1 MEQQK
6 IIKIHETITVNE
18 LATALNISV
27 ASLIGELFKNG
38 IMATINQSLD
48 YDTVAIIIEE
58 LNLDVKLEKIESS
71 TKQPKAVKKHKL
83 SDRATERPPIVAVM
97 GHVDHGKTSLLDNI
111 LKTKVADHEAG
122 LITQYISAYQ
132 QSHDQRMI
140 TFLDTPGHE
149 AFAAVRQ
156 HGALL
161 TDIVVIVVAADDGV
175 KPQTVEAINFARTAN
190 AKIIVAINKI
200 DKAAADIN
208 RTMTQLASEHNLN
221 PEEWGGD
228 IIMVP
233 VSAKTGEGVDKLL
246 ESILLLADME
256 ELKADHDTEAEG
268 LVIEAK
274 YEHGK
279 GSVVNLLVQ
288 QGELKVGDFLVA
300 GACYGKVRTLL
311 DFKKQPIKRAGPSTP
326 VIITGL
332 KQLPEFGEL
341 FKEIKTEREAKRLAN
356 QNRLDEAKKAASTN
370 ITGGDLL
377 QMMKQKDEAA
387 NFNVIIKADVQ
398 GSLTSVIDSLKLIET
413 DGRIN
418 LNIVHSGVGNISE
431 SDVQMAEGGEGV
443 IIYGFNVSL
452 PSSIKRIAATRKITV
467 RLYDII
473 YELLDDAMLEMEKL
487 LPPVVTES
495 EVGKLKVKGVFK
507 TAKEAI
513 ITGGL
518 VTQGKVE
525 AGLLVRIK
533 RDKKQLADAEVVSV
547 RKHESEVKDAVE
559 GEMCGLELKT
569 THKVQL
575 EIDDQLEFFKRE
587 VSPGKLKN

>member
-1 MEQQK
+1 MEQEK
-6 IIKIHETITVNE
+6 IIKIHESITVNE
-18 LATALNISV
+18 LATALNVSV

-58 LNLDVKLEKIESS
+58 LKLDVKLEKVA
-71 TKQPKAVKKHKL
+71 TTDVPTLKRHQL

-97 GHVDHGKTSLLDNI
+97 GHVDHGKTTLLDNI
-111 LKTKVADHEAG
+111 LKTKVVDDEAG

-132 QSHDQRMI
+132 QTHGGRVI

-156 HGALL
+156 HGAIL
-161 TDIVVIVVAADDGV
+161 TDIVIIVVAADDGV

-200 DKAAADIN
+200 DKPAADVN
-208 RTMTQLASEHNLN
+208 RAMTQLATDHHLT

-228 IIMVP
+228 VIMVP

-246 ESILLLADME
+246 ETILLVADME
-256 ELKADHDTEAEG
+256 ELKADHHTEAEG
-268 LVIEAK
+268 LVVEAK

-288 QGELKVGDFLVA
+288 QGELKAGDFLVA
-300 GACYGKVRTLL
+300 GASFGKIRTLL
-311 DFKKQPIKRAGPSTP
+311 DFQKQPIKKAGPSTP
-326 VIITGL
+326 VIVTGI

-341 FKEIKTEREAKRLAN
+341 FKEVKTEREAKRLAN
-356 QNRLDEAKKAASTN
+356 QNRLDEAKNAASTN

-413 DGRIN
+413 EGKIS
-418 LNIVHSGVGNISE
+418 LNIVSSGVGDISE
-431 SDVQMAEGGEGV
+431 NDIQMAEGSNQV
-443 IIYGFNVSL
+443 IIYGFNVGL
-452 PSSIKRIAATRKITV
+452 PSSIRRIAATRQITV
-467 RLYDII
+467 KIYDII

-487 LPPVVTES
+487 LPPVVTEN

-507 TAKEAI
+507 TAKESI
-513 ITGGL
+513 IAGGL
-518 VTQGKVE
+518 VTQGKIE

-533 RDKKQLADAEVVSV
+533 RDKQELAEAEVTKVQ
-547 RKHESEVKDAVE
+547 KNQSEVKDVVE

-575 EIDDQLEFFKRE
+575 EIDDQLEFFHRE
-587 VSPGKLKN
+587 VTPGKLKH